1 MDVRAATFSQREL
14 CQITGLDTVTVDTW
28 LIRGILETTK
38 VDGRVL
44 RGRRLFS
51 VLAIFEAKVTADLVS
66 ELAMGPSEASKV
78 ARCAGAD
85 WHAPDD
91 WKRKVVE
98 AIERSAHVAR
108 VFLFVARADEG
119 WVTIPSYANKNGPPR
134 FEPMSKYEKW
144 LARPLAV
151 LPASDLL
158 SFVYKKCEQIRNGS
172 DRLRIAQKAVTRGAR
187 MPLLEEDER
196 YAVARSAKR
205 FVHFFLDRA
214 YRHFFDRDL
223 ESSPI

>member
-51 VLAIFEAKVTADLVS
+51 VLTIFEAKVTADLVS

-108 VFLFVARADEG
+108 VFLLVARADEG

-134 FEPMSKYEKW
+134 FEPMSKYKKW
-144 LARPLAV
+144 LAKPVAV

-158 SFVYKKCEQIRNGS
+158 SFVYKSASKLGMAQTTP
-172 DRLRIAQKAVTRGAR
+172 DRAKS
-187 MPLLEEDER
+187 
-196 YAVARSAKR
+196 RSAR
-205 FVHFFLDRA
+205 RWDAPSGRG
-214 YRHFFDRDL
+214 
-223 ESSPI
+223 

>member
-51 VLAIFEAKVTADLVS
+51 VLTIFEAKVTADLVN
-66 ELAMGPSEASKV
+66 ELAMGPSEASNV

-98 AIERSAHVAR
+98 AIERSANVAR
-108 VFLFVARADEG
+108 VFLLVARADEG
-119 WVTIPSYANKNGPPR
+119 WITIPSYANKNGPPR

-158 SFVYKKCEQIRNGS
+158 SFVYKKCGS
-172 DRLRIAQKAVTRGAR
+172 LAPATPSGLRSPRLAWGAARRLRGGVDWAR
-187 MPLLEEDER
+187 R
-196 YAVARSAKR
+196 WRRWHRSAPR
-205 FVHFFLDRA
+205 TSEDF
-214 YRHFFDRDL
+214 
-223 ESSPI
+223 P

>member
-1 MDVRAATFSQREL
+1 MHFHASVQHTGACGIWEAHGRKARTMDVRAATFSQREL

-51 VLAIFEAKVTADLVS
+51 VLTIFEAKVTADLVS

-98 AIERSAHVAR
+98 AIERSAHFAR
-108 VFLFVARADEG
+108 VFLLVARADEG

-134 FEPMSKYEKW
+134 FEPLSKYERW

-172 DRLRIAQKAVTRGAR
+172 DDSGSRKK
-187 MPLLEEDER
+187 P
-196 YAVARSAKR
+196 
-205 FVHFFLDRA
+205 
-214 YRHFFDRDL
+214 
-223 ESSPI
+223 

>member
-14 CQITGLDTVTVDTW
+14 CQITGLDTVRADTW

-85 WHAPDD
+85 WHAPM
-91 WKRKVVE
+91 
-98 AIERSAHVAR
+98 IGSARLTASV
-108 VFLFVARADEG
+108 RAPGE
-119 WVTIPSYANKNGPPR
+119 I
-134 FEPMSKYEKW
+134 
-144 LARPLAV
+144 
-151 LPASDLL
+151 
-158 SFVYKKCEQIRNGS
+158 
-172 DRLRIAQKAVTRGAR
+172 
-187 MPLLEEDER
+187 
-196 YAVARSAKR
+196 
-205 FVHFFLDRA
+205 
-214 YRHFFDRDL
+214 
-223 ESSPI
+223 

>member
-1 MDVRAATFSQREL
+1 MHLSLTTYKRMKYVGNAWKESKDNGRSRRHFSQREL

-51 VLAIFEAKVTADLVS
+51 VLTIFEAKVTADLVS

-108 VFLFVARADEG
+108 VFLLVARADEG
-119 WVTIPSYANKNGPPR
+119 WITIPSYANKNGPPR

-172 DRLRIAQKAVTRGAR
+172 D
-187 MPLLEEDER
+187 DS
-196 YAVARSAKR
+196 RSRKK
-205 FVHFFLDRA
+205 
-214 YRHFFDRDL
+214 
-223 ESSPI
+223 P

>member
-1 MDVRAATFSQREL
+1 M
-14 CQITGLDTVTVDTW
+14 TVDTW

-66 ELAMGPSEASKV
+66 GLAMVPSEASKV

-98 AIERSAHVAR
+98 AIERSANVAR
-108 VFLFVARADEG
+108 VFLLVARADEG

-151 LPASDLL
+151 LPASDLF
-158 SFVYKKCEQIRNGS
+158 SFVYKKCGQIRNGS
-172 DRLRIAQKAVTRGAR
+172 DNS
-187 MPLLEEDER
+187 
-196 YAVARSAKR
+196 RSRKK
-205 FVHFFLDRA
+205 
-214 YRHFFDRDL
+214 
-223 ESSPI
+223 P

>member
-1 MDVRAATFSQREL
+1 MHFHASAFDNIQAHDVYGKRMEGKQGKMDVRAATFSQREL

-51 VLAIFEAKVTADLVS
+51 VLTIFEAKVTADLVN
-66 ELAMGPSEASKV
+66 ELAMGPSEASNV

-98 AIERSAHVAR
+98 AIERSANVAR
-108 VFLFVARADEG
+108 VFLLVARADEG
-119 WVTIPSYANKNGPPR
+119 WITIPSYANKNGPPR

-144 LARPLAV
+144 LARPVAV

-172 DRLRIAQKAVTRGAR
+172 DDSRSRQK
-187 MPLLEEDER
+187 P
-196 YAVARSAKR
+196 
-205 FVHFFLDRA
+205 
-214 YRHFFDRDL
+214 
-223 ESSPI
+223 

>member
-1 MDVRAATFSQREL
+1 MGSAWKEGKENGRPCRHFFATGTMPNHWTRH
-14 CQITGLDTVTVDTW
+14 VTADTW

-51 VLAIFEAKVTADLVS
+51 VLAISEAKVTADLVN
-66 ELAMGPSEASKV
+66 ELAMGPSEASNV

-98 AIERSAHVAR
+98 AIERSTHVAR
-108 VFLFVARADEG
+108 VFLLVARADEG
-119 WVTIPSYANKNGPPR
+119 WVAIPSYANKNGSPR
-134 FEPMSKYEKW
+134 FEPMLKYETW

-158 SFVYKKCEQIRNGS
+158 SFVYKKCEQIRNDS
-172 DRLRIAQKAVTRGAR
+172 D
-187 MPLLEEDER
+187 DS
-196 YAVARSAKR
+196 RSRKK
-205 FVHFFLDRA
+205 
-214 YRHFFDRDL
+214 
-223 ESSPI
+223 P

>member
-1 MDVRAATFSQREL
+1 MRLPLITYKRMMYTVSAWQESKDNGRSGRHFFAT
-14 CQITGLDTVTVDTW
+14 GTVPNHWTRHGDG
-28 LIRGILETTK
+28 RHMADKGILETTK
-38 VDGRVL
+38 VDGRIL

-51 VLAIFEAKVTADLVS
+51 VLTIFEAKVTADLVN
-66 ELAMGPSEASKV
+66 ELAMGPSEASNV

-98 AIERSAHVAR
+98 AIERSANVAR
-108 VFLFVARADEG
+108 VFLLVARADEG
-119 WVTIPSYANKNGPPR
+119 WITISSYANKNGPPR

-172 DRLRIAQKAVTRGAR
+172 D
-187 MPLLEEDER
+187 DS
-196 YAVARSAKR
+196 RSRKK
-205 FVHFFLDRA
+205 
-214 YRHFFDRDL
+214 
-223 ESSPI
+223 P

>member
-1 MDVRAATFSQREL
+1 MDVRAATFSQRGL
-14 CQITGLDTVTVDTW
+14 CLITGLDTVTVDTW

-51 VLAIFEAKVTADLVS
+51 VLTIFEAKVTADLVS

-108 VFLFVARADEG
+108 VFLLVARADEG

-134 FEPMSKYEKW
+134 FEPW
-144 LARPLAV
+144 
-151 LPASDLL
+151 
-158 SFVYKKCEQIRNGS
+158 RNMKSGWQ
-172 DRLRIAQKAVTRGAR
+172 D
-187 MPLLEEDER
+187 PLLFCPPQICFRSSTKSASKLGMAQTTPDR
-196 YAVARSAKR
+196 AKSRSAR
-205 FVHFFLDRA
+205 R
-214 YRHFFDRDL
+214 
-223 ESSPI
+223 

>member
-1 MDVRAATFSQREL
+1 MRRRKFITMLGGAAIAWPLAARAQQASGIPKVGFLYPGPERNPSNITAQR
-14 CQITGLDTVTVDTW
+14 W

-66 ELAMGPSEASKV
+66 GLAMVPSEASKV

-98 AIERSAHVAR
+98 AIERSANVAR
-108 VFLFVARADEG
+108 VFLLVARADEG
-119 WVTIPSYANKNGPPR
+119 WITIPSYANKNGPPR

-151 LPASDLL
+151 LPASDLF

-172 DRLRIAQKAVTRGAR
+172 D
-187 MPLLEEDER
+187 DS
-196 YAVARSAKR
+196 RSRKK
-205 FVHFFLDRA
+205 
-214 YRHFFDRDL
+214 
-223 ESSPI
+223 P

>member
-1 MDVRAATFSQREL
+1 MHEEKARKMDVRAATFSQREL

-66 ELAMGPSEASKV
+66 GLAMPPSEASKV
-78 ARCAGAD
+78 ARCAAAD

-98 AIERSAHVAR
+98 AIERSANVSRVFLLVAR
-108 VFLFVARADEG
+108 VDEG
-119 WVTIPSYANKNGPPR
+119 WVTISSYANKNGPPR
-134 FEPMSKYEKW
+134 FEPMSRYEKW

-158 SFVYKKCEQIRNGS
+158 SFVYEKCEQIRIGS
-172 DRLRIAQKAVTRGAR
+172 DN
-187 MPLLEEDER
+187 
-196 YAVARSAKR
+196 ARSRKK
-205 FVHFFLDRA
+205 
-214 YRHFFDRDL
+214 
-223 ESSPI
+223 P

>member
-1 MDVRAATFSQREL
+1 MHLPLTTYKRMKYMGSAWKESKEMDVRAASFSQREL

-28 LIRGILETTK
+28 LIRGILETTR

-66 ELAMGPSEASKV
+66 GLAMPPSEASKV
-78 ARCAGAD
+78 ARFAVAD

-98 AIERSAHVAR
+98 AIERSANVSRVLLLVAR
-108 VFLFVARADEG
+108 VDEG
-119 WVTIPSYANKNGPPR
+119 WVTIPSYANKSGPPR
-134 FEPMSKYEKW
+134 FEPMSRYEKW

-158 SFVYKKCEQIRNGS
+158 SFVYEKCEQIRNGS
-172 DRLRIAQKAVTRGAR
+172 DN
-187 MPLLEEDER
+187 
-196 YAVARSAKR
+196 ARSRKK
-205 FVHFFLDRA
+205 
-214 YRHFFDRDL
+214 
-223 ESSPI
+223 P

>member
-98 AIERSAHVAR
+98 AIERSAHFAR
-108 VFLFVARADEG
+108 VFLLVARADEG
-119 WVTIPSYANKNGPPR
+119 WITIPSYANKNGPPR

-172 DRLRIAQKAVTRGAR
+172 DNSGSRKK
-187 MPLLEEDER
+187 P
-196 YAVARSAKR
+196 
-205 FVHFFLDRA
+205 
-214 YRHFFDRDL
+214 
-223 ESSPI
+223 

>member
-1 MDVRAATFSQREL
+1 MHFHASVFDNIQAHAVYGKRMEGKQGKMDVRAATFSQREL

-51 VLAIFEAKVTADLVS
+51 VLTIFEAKVTADLVN
-66 ELAMGPSEASKV
+66 ELAMGPSEASNV

-98 AIERSAHVAR
+98 AIERSANVAR
-108 VFLFVARADEG
+108 VFLLVARADEG

-134 FEPMSKYEKW
+134 FEPTSKYEKW

-172 DRLRIAQKAVTRGAR
+172 DDSGSRKK
-187 MPLLEEDER
+187 P
-196 YAVARSAKR
+196 
-205 FVHFFLDRA
+205 
-214 YRHFFDRDL
+214 
-223 ESSPI
+223 

>member
-1 MDVRAATFSQREL
+1 MERERGKSQ
-14 CQITGLDTVTVDTW
+14 T
-28 LIRGILETTK
+28 
-38 VDGRVL
+38 
-44 RGRRLFS
+44 GRRLFS

-66 ELAMGPSEASKV
+66 GLAMPPSEASKV
-78 ARCAGAD
+78 ARCAAAD

-98 AIERSAHVAR
+98 AIERSANVSR
-108 VFLFVARADEG
+108 VFLLVAQFDEG

-172 DRLRIAQKAVTRGAR
+172 DN
-187 MPLLEEDER
+187 
-196 YAVARSAKR
+196 ARSRKK
-205 FVHFFLDRA
+205 
-214 YRHFFDRDL
+214 
-223 ESSPI
+223 P

>member
-14 CQITGLDTVTVDTW
+14 CQIIGLDTVTVDTW

-51 VLAIFEAKVTADLVS
+51 VLAIFEAKLTADLVS

-98 AIERSAHVAR
+98 AIERSAHVA
-108 VFLFVARADEG
+108 AC
-119 WVTIPSYANKNGPPR
+119 SYWWHGPTRGGSR
-134 FEPMSKYEKW
+134 FRLTQTKT
-144 LARPLAV
+144 
-151 LPASDLL
+151 
-158 SFVYKKCEQIRNGS
+158 
-172 DRLRIAQKAVTRGAR
+172 DRLGSSPCRNMKSGWQN
-187 MPLLEEDER
+187 PLLFCPPQICFRSSTKSASKLGMAQTTPDR
-196 YAVARSAKR
+196 AKSRSAR
-205 FVHFFLDRA
+205 RWDAPSGRG
-214 YRHFFDRDL
+214 
-223 ESSPI
+223 

>member
-1 MDVRAATFSQREL
+1 MIRVGCSRSTVRY
-14 CQITGLDTVTVDTW
+14 
-28 LIRGILETTK
+28 K

-51 VLAIFEAKVTADLVS
+51 VLAIFEAKLTADLVS

-85 WHAPDD
+85 WHAPED

-98 AIERSAHVAR
+98 VIERSAHVAR
-108 VFLFVARADEG
+108 VFLLVARADEG
-119 WVTIPSYANKNGPPR
+119 WITIPSYANKNGPPR
-134 FEPMSKYEKW
+134 FEPLAKYEKW

-172 DRLRIAQKAVTRGAR
+172 DDSGSRKK
-187 MPLLEEDER
+187 P
-196 YAVARSAKR
+196 
-205 FVHFFLDRA
+205 
-214 YRHFFDRDL
+214 
-223 ESSPI
+223 

>member
-1 MDVRAATFSQREL
+1 
-14 CQITGLDTVTVDTW
+14 VTVDTW

-51 VLAIFEAKVTADLVS
+51 VLTIFEAKVTADLVN
-66 ELAMGPSEASKV
+66 ELAMGPSEASNV

-98 AIERSAHVAR
+98 AIERSANVAR
-108 VFLFVARADEG
+108 VFLLVARADEG
-119 WVTIPSYANKNGPPR
+119 WITIPSYANKNGPPR

-172 DRLRIAQKAVTRGAR
+172 D
-187 MPLLEEDER
+187 DS
-196 YAVARSAKR
+196 RSRKK
-205 FVHFFLDRA
+205 
-214 YRHFFDRDL
+214 
-223 ESSPI
+223 P

>member
-1 MDVRAATFSQREL
+1 MKSASKLGVAQTTPGRAKSRNASAFSPHVEPHNDGIVNDPEINAEASDLAVDRVSEAASV
-14 CQITGLDTVTVDTW
+14 IAVDTW

-66 ELAMGPSEASKV
+66 GLGMGPSEASKV
-78 ARCAGAD
+78 ARCAAAD
-85 WHAPDD
+85 WNAPDD

-98 AIERSAHVAR
+98 AIERSANVSRVFLLVAR
-108 VFLFVARADEG
+108 VDEG
-119 WVTIPSYANKNGPPR
+119 WVTIPSYGNKNGSPR

-158 SFVYKKCEQIRNGS
+158 SFVYEKCEQIRRGS
-172 DRLRIAQKAVTRGAR
+172 DN
-187 MPLLEEDER
+187 P
-196 YAVARSAKR
+196 RSRKK
-205 FVHFFLDRA
+205 
-214 YRHFFDRDL
+214 
-223 ESSPI
+223 P